1 MNGEPVQGMFGLPT
15 PGAPPSP
22 EIVEAGQEL
31 ARAVRELAKELRTV
45 RHMLEDI
52 RDDHRE

>member
-1 MNGEPVQGMFGLPT
+1 MSGDPVAGMFGLHT

-31 ARAVRELAKELRTV
+31 ARAVRELTKELRAV

-52 RDDHRE
+52 QDDHRS